1 MYAQRTS
8 PMRTQSKG
16 DCLQTKEGGAGEA
29 RLSILASDFQIPEMQ
44 ENPSMWLKPHSQ
56 RSLA

>member
-1 MYAQRTS
+1 
-8 PMRTQSKG
+8 MRTQSKG